1 VSGRIP
7 EGPEPGDVSAP
18 RAAKAPSSE
27 VRTAEPLLRRA
38 PDAPGAPDAPDAP
51 DAPGAPG
58 EAPRQT
64 RELRAERR
72 PVDTAAMETL
82 LHDVPLEVSVEL
94 GRVRM
99 PLGELAARLAPGS
112 VIALDKDSGALLDV
126 RVQSRLIARAE
137 AVAIGERCGIRI
149 LELVG
154 GNDS

>member
-1 VSGRIP
+1 MSARGP
-7 EGPEPGDVSAP
+7 EGSHGAV
-18 RAAKAPSSE
+18 
-27 VRTAEPLLRRA
+27 PLLKSER
-38 PDAPGAPDAPDAP
+38 GE
-51 DAPGAPG
+51 APG
-58 EAPRQT
+58 EGGDEAPPREPRERDS
-64 RELRAERR
+64 RELRGEPR

-94 GRVRM
+94 GRARLT
-99 PLGELAARLAPGS
+99 LGELAARLAPGQ
-112 VIALDKDSGALLDV
+112 VIALDKASGALLDV

>member
-1 VSGRIP
+1 MSARIP
-7 EGPEPGDVSAP
+7 EGPEGRALPGPAEPARGHGASGERGA
-18 RAAKAPSSE
+18 SSE
-27 VRTAEPLLRRA
+27 TRPLRPLLHA
-38 PDAPGAPDAPDAP
+38 ESEDAGRDS
-51 DAPGAPG
+51 
-58 EAPRQT
+58 

-72 PVDTAAMETL
+72 PVDAAAMETL

-99 PLGELAARLAPGS
+99 PLGELAARLSPGS
-112 VIALDKDSGALLDV
+112 VIALDKAAGALLDV

>member
-1 VSGRIP
+1 MSARIP
-7 EGPEPGDVSAP
+7 EGPVPGALLAALPAVS
-18 RAAKAPSSE
+18 E
-27 VRTAEPLLRRA
+27 NRTVEPLRREPEA
-38 PDAPGAPDAPDAP
+38 QDDA
-51 DAPGAPG
+51 
-58 EAPRQT
+58 T
-64 RELRAERR
+64 RDGREPRAERR
-72 PVDTAAMETL
+72 PVDAAAMETL

-112 VIALDKDSGALLDV
+112 VIALDKASGALLDV

-154 GNDS
+154 GNDT

>member
-1 VSGRIP
+1 MSARIP
-7 EGPEPGDVSAP
+7 EGPAP
-18 RAAKAPSSE
+18 DAPLAAVAVAAASE
-27 VRTAEPLLRRA
+27 ARTPEPLLRRE
-38 PDAPGAPDAPDAP
+38 PDAHDDATRDSR
-51 DAPGAPG
+51 DG
-58 EAPRQT
+58 

-72 PVDTAAMETL
+72 PVDAAAMETL

-99 PLGELAARLAPGS
+99 PLGELAARLSPGS
-112 VIALDKDSGALLDV
+112 VIALDKAAGALLDV

-154 GNDS
+154 GNDT